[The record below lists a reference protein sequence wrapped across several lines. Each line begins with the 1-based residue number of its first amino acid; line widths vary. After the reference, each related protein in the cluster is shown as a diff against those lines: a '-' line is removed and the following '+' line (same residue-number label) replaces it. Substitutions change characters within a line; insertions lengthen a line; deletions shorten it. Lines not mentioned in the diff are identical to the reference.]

1 MTARTSPR
9 RNIPIYSPVARVIKK
24 RVRSIEWDWKN
35 WTDWEVILTRLSE
48 VFVAVLIISVA
59 HLMGKYL
66 SQKIDAYVISTSSI
80 SGTVSRGVDAGEE
93 DGEVE
98 DEKGAMTFRSR
109 NAMISILQ
117 WVVYGTFLLIG
128 VMVVLRVLGIEVA
141 TIIASL
147 GTIGFVIGFAVQ
159 GTLSDVASG
168 VLLALFQTYQVG
180 DIIKLREHEGRVID
194 FRTINTLMQDLRSLT
209 LVTVPNR
216 LVQES
221 IVTNYSRSRYHAFV
235 FKVRLSHENKNFPEI
250 IDALVAELNDPV
262 RHPEIYQHPS
272 IKPSVEVESMDQP
285 ATILDISV
293 PMTATA
299 DLHQKRHVVTLAVR
313 AKLSE
318 LGVKMWPTR

>member
-1 MTARTSPR
+1 MIR
-9 RNIPIYSPVARVIKK
+9 R
-24 RVRSIEWDWKN
+24 RVRSVDWDWSKWTN
-35 WTDWEVILTRLSE
+35 WETVLTKLSE
-48 VFVAVLIISVA
+48 IFLAALIITIA
-59 HLMGKYL
+59 HLSGKYL

-80 SGTVSRGVDAGEE
+80 SGTVSRAADDGEE
-93 DGEVE
+93 GEGEEV
-98 DEKGAMTFRSR
+98 DEEGAMTFRSR

-117 WVVYGTFLLIG
+117 WTVYGSFLMIG
-128 VMVVLRVLGIEVA
+128 LMVVLRVLGIEVA
-141 TIIASL
+141 TILASL

-180 DIIKLREHEGRVID
+180 DIIKLRDHEGRVID

-235 FKVRLSHENKNFPEI
+235 FKVRLSHENKDFPGI
-250 IDALVAELNDPV
+250 IEALTAELNDGE
-262 RHPEIYQHPS
+262 RHPEIFQHPS
-272 IKPSVEVESMDQP
+272 VRPVVTIESMDQP

-293 PMTATA
+293 PMTPSP
-299 DLHQKRHVVTLAVR
+299 DLHHKRHQVTLAVR